1 VKSGALPTDP
11 WGHPYL
17 YQAPSSRNGP
27 DYDLCSLGPAGKP
40 GAPGD
45 SGLICNH

>member
-1 VKSGALPTDP
+1 MKGSEPPLDP

-17 YQAPSSRNGP
+17 YQAPSSRP
-27 DYDLCSLGPAGKP
+27 SLDYDLCSLGSAGKQ

-45 SGLICNH
+45 PGLICNH